1 MSQTTQQDITVLPAM
16 VTMPIARWN
25 QVLEVLGTRPWID
38 VNPLIV
44 DIHRQIQDAVNA
56 QNNLSTGVGGQ
67 RYMAPENHQS
77 E

>member
-1 MSQTTQQDITVLPAM
+1 MSGTQTDVINLMAM
-16 VTMPIARWN
+16 VTLPIARWN
-25 QVLEVLGTRPWID
+25 QVLEVLGAQPWRE

-56 QNNLSTGVGGQ
+56 QSMPAETRLRQVN
-67 RYMAPENHQS
+67 PS